1 MPEIATQHHQE
12 RLQLLTETLESGA
25 LANVRQM
32 LHSLHPAEI
41 AHLLES
47 LPVYERELVWSA
59 ISSDHEGDV
68 LTHVSDDVRSA
79 LIDEMDTQKLV
90 AATEGLA
97 TDDLADILQQLPEA
111 VIQEVLQSMDV
122 QDRHRLET
130 VMSYPE
136 DTAGGLMNTDT
147 VTVRSDVTL
156 EVVMRYLRQRG
167 ELPDTTD
174 KLIVVDRNDAYLG
187 VLPLSDLLTQ
197 SPTKQV
203 ASVMK
208 RDVQA
213 LPVNTPVS
221 KITHLFEHRDL
232 ISAPVVDEHGKLL
245 GRITIDDVVDEIR
258 DSTEH
263 SMLGMSGLD
272 ENEDMFAPVLV
283 SARHRA
289 VWLGLNLLTAFLASW
304 VIGLFETTIDK
315 IVALAVLMPI
325 VASMGGIAG
334 SQTLTL
340 VIRGMAVGQV
350 GFANASHVFTKEL
363 GVGFINGVL
372 WAIVVAAITWLWF
385 DPQIGMIIA
394 AAIIINMVIAAVAGV
409 MIPLLLKKFGADPA
423 LGGSVMLTTVTDV
436 IGFMAF
442 LGLATLV
449 LL

>member
-12 RLQLLTETLESGA
+12 RLQLLTETLENGA

-32 LHSLHPAEI
+32 LNSLHPAEI

-47 LPVYERELVWSA
+47 LPAYERELVWGA
-59 ISSDHEGDV
+59 ISSEHEGDV
-68 LTHVSDDVRSA
+68 LIHVSDDVRSA
-79 LIDEMDTQKLV
+79 LIDEMDTKKLV

-111 VIQEVLQSMDV
+111 VIQEVLQSMDI

-136 DTAGGLMNTDT
+136 NTAGGLMNTDT
-147 VTVRSDVTL
+147 VTVRGDVTL

-174 KLIVVDRNDAYLG
+174 KLFVVDRNDFYLG
-187 VLPLSDLLTQ
+187 ILRLSDLLTQ
-197 SPTKQV
+197 PPTQQV
-203 ASVMK
+203 TSVMQH
-208 RDVQA
+208 DVQA
-213 LPVNTPVS
+213 LLVSTSVS
-221 KITHLFEHRDL
+221 KVTHLFEHRDL
-232 ISAPVVDEHGKLL
+232 ISAPVVDEQGKLL

-263 SMLGMSGLD
+263 SLLGMSGLD
-272 ENEDMFAPVLV
+272 ENEDLFAPVLL
-283 SARHRA
+283 SAKHRA
-289 VWLGLNLLTAFLASW
+289 IWLGFNLLTAFLASW

-315 IVALAVLMPI
+315 VVALAVLMPI

-350 GFANASHVFTKEL
+350 GSANASRVFTKEL
-363 GVGFINGVL
+363 SVGFINGML
-372 WAIVVAAITWLWF
+372 WAFVVAVITGLWF
-385 DPQIGMIIA
+385 SQQIGLIIG
-394 AAIIINMVIAAVAGV
+394 AAIIINMVIAAAAGV

-436 IGFMAF
+436 VGFMAF
-442 LGLATLV
+442 LGLATLI

>member
-12 RLQLLTETLESGA
+12 RLKLLTETLESGA
-25 LANVRQM
+25 LASVRQM
-32 LHSLHPAEI
+32 LSSLHPSEI

-47 LPVYERELVWSA
+47 LPVYERELVWGA
-59 ISSDHEGDV
+59 VSSEHEGDV
-68 LTHVSDDVRSA
+68 LIHVSDDVRSA

-97 TDDLADILQQLPEA
+97 ADDLADILQQLPEA
-111 VIQEVLQSMDV
+111 VLQEVLQSMDV

-136 DTAGGLMNTDT
+136 DTAGGLMNTDA
-147 VTVRSDVTL
+147 VTVRGDVTL
-156 EVVMRYLRQRG
+156 EVVMRYLRKRG

-174 KLIVVDRNDAYLG
+174 KLIVVDRNDFYLG
-187 VLPLSDLLTQ
+187 VLSLSDLLTH
-197 SPTKQV
+197 SPAEQV
-203 ASVMK
+203 ATVMK
-208 RDVQA
+208 SDVQA
-213 LPVNTPVS
+213 LLESTSVS
-221 KITHLFEHRDL
+221 KVTHLFEHRDL
-232 ISAPVVDEHGKLL
+232 ISAPVVNEYGKLL

-289 VWLGLNLLTAFLASW
+289 IWLGLNLLTAFLASW
-304 VIGLFETTIDK
+304 VIGLFETTIEK

-334 SQTLTL
+334 SQTMTL

-350 GFANASHVFTKEL
+350 GSANASRVFTKEL
-363 GVGFINGVL
+363 SVGFINGVL
-372 WAIVVAAITWLWF
+372 WAIVVAIITGLWF
-385 DPQIGMIIA
+385 SYQIGLIIA
-394 AAIIINMVIAAVAGV
+394 AAIVVNMVIAAAAGV

-436 IGFMAF
+436 VGFMAF